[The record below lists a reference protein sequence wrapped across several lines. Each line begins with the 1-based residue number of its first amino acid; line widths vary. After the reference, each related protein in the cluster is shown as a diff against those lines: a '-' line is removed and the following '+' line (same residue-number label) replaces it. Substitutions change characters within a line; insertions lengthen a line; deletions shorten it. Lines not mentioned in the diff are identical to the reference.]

1 MIFWTIQSKKISR
14 RGWCHGNSSLGDVLA
29 TVAYQSG
36 LSSKQL
42 KAQNATLRMMYR
54 DSYDLGTYSFKQD
67 QFVPTDF
74 YRNHPELANL

>member
-1 MIFWTIQSKKISR
+1 MIFWTIQSDKVSR
-14 RGWCHGNSSLGDVLA
+14 RGWCHGNSSLKDVLT

-42 KAQNATLRMMYR
+42 KAQSATLRMMYR
-54 DSYDLGTYSFKQD
+54 GSYDLGTYFFKQT
-67 QFVPTDF
+67 QFVPTEF